1 MRFSKAIPIPG
12 TQKLHAFISSCCG
25 AKISKIFSF
34 ATTSISYQVI
44 SKGEMLNF
52 RDMNGYVIS
61 MYNEKWWLSYVL
73 GENEVKVT
81 FLHPSGPSPSF
92 SYPLTPDVL
101 RIPSSDTIYKMNPIT
116 PTGRVNILPVEEK
129 KKIAEIMNLF

>member
-1 MRFSKAIPIPG
+1 M
-12 TQKLHAFISSCCG
+12 LFISSCCG
-25 AKISKIFSF
+25 AKITKTFSF

-52 RDMNGYVIS
+52 RDMNDYVIS
-61 MYNEKWWLSYVL
+61 MYNEKWWLSYIL

-81 FLHPSGPSPSF
+81 FLHPSGHSPSF
-92 SYPLTPDVL
+92 SYPLTHDVL
-101 RIPSSDTIYKMNPIT
+101 WIPSSDIIYKMNPIT
-116 PTGRVNILPVEEK
+116 PTGCMNVLPAEEK

>member
-1 MRFSKAIPIPG
+1 M
-12 TQKLHAFISSCCG
+12 LFISSCCG
-25 AKISKIFSF
+25 AKISKTFSF

-61 MYNEKWWLSYVL
+61 MYNKKWWLSYIL

-81 FLHPSGPSPSF
+81 FLHPSGHSPSF
-92 SYPLTPDVL
+92 SYPLTHDVL
-101 RIPSSDTIYKMNPIT
+101 WIPSSDIVYKINPIT
-116 PTGRVNILPVEEK
+116 PTGRVNILPAEEK